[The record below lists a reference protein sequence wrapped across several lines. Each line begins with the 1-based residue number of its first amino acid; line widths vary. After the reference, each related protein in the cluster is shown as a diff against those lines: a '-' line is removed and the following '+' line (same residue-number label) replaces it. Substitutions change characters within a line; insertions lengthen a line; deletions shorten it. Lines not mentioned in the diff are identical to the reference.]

1 MLNMACFLET
11 LVDSVTSNS
20 KPIGLIFCKLKK
32 KIISMIKIVDSDP
45 MILSQVDI
53 VVSYRVKKR

>member
-1 MLNMACFLET
+1 MACFLET

-32 KIISMIKIVDSDP
+32 KFISMIKIVDSDP

>member
-1 MLNMACFLET
+1 MACFLET